1 MNVISISNYF
11 ARNPLSSLNTI
22 HTFPTENCPR
32 SNQVSHLL
40 SQSSLEEIWSLRQK
54 EDAERSRATEGG
66 LFSCAPHG
74 NKNTEAM
81 KLVLWKPISG
91 WKWEFWGVQ
100 LRFGRV
106 KWSSFKKSWL
116 HIQNSCY
123 QPRILRFG
131 PFKTCRRTKQ
141 IGMDGSKS
149 ILIYSLTRPIPNL
162 SWNLGDSWISWQTLK
177 I

>member
-11 ARNPLSSLNTI
+11 ARNPLSFLNTI

-40 SQSSLEEIWSLRQK
+40 SKSSLEEIWSLRQK

-81 KLVLWKPISG
+81 NFVLV
-91 WKWEFWGVQ
+91 
-100 LRFGRV
+100 
-106 KWSSFKKSWL
+106 
-116 HIQNSCY
+116 
-123 QPRILRFG
+123 
-131 PFKTCRRTKQ
+131 
-141 IGMDGSKS
+141 GSNGLAS
-149 ILIYSLTRPIPNL
+149 R
-162 SWNLGDSWISWQTLK
+162 SWNLGDSWQTLK
-177 I
+177 ISFWVVVSATVSTHPKYSIKSIKSQIIPVPFSGEGYGRLFYICDIYIYKQNENPIRNRSKLPENH